1 MIKPDLFSSRHDA
14 HSWGYWIWI
23 KKEFGVGVVKEEE
36 AGYSALQCMLFK
48 FDMPTVLGFKHIWR
62 RSLPPPYTP
71 SPPPLFTLDQAGL
84 LEMIF
89 CLGYD
94 YYGLIMI
101 FNVHIFSLWN
111 IPLNSDLVRKRSLK
125 SLIKYFGWTRSSYS
139 QNQKHFKDCCINKK
153 KRGMIFCIKMI
164 YFLQLSLILELNLH
178 LHLNTTKFIF
188 NFIVLYR

>member
-1 MIKPDLFSSRHDA
+1 M
-14 HSWGYWIWI
+14 
-23 KKEFGVGVVKEEE
+23 KKV
-36 AGYSALQCMLFK
+36 
-48 FDMPTVLGFKHIWR
+48 T
-62 RSLPPPYTP
+62 PPATHTFL
-71 SPPPLFTLDQAGL
+71 PPLFTLDQAGL

-94 YYGLIMI
+94 YYGLTMI
-101 FNVHIFSLWN
+101 FNVHIFSLSN

-178 LHLNTTKFIF
+178 LHLNTANFIF